1 MFGSQILDT
10 ALGVAFVLMVVS
22 LVCSAIREGIESLL
36 KTRATHLEHGV
47 RELLHDRDAAGIA
60 RHLFE
65 HPLIAGLYSG
75 TYAGPDRAGSRP
87 AMLTRGRNLPSY
99 IPSRSF
105 ALALMDIAA
114 RGAVT
119 DEVSSHPE
127 SGVVSLEGV
136 RANIL
141 NIGNPAVQRVLLTAI
156 DSAQNDFDKAVA
168 NIQAWFD
175 GSMDRVSGWYKR
187 STQWMLFGIGLILAV
202 GWNINTL
209 TIADQLF
216 HDTALR
222 AAIVARAEAA
232 SEAGTVPVSADMD
245 VLREMN
251 LPLGWDDPTA
261 RDVGWWQ
268 MVLGWLITAIAATLG
283 APFWFDVLNKIM
295 VIRST
300 VKPHEKSPEEASED
314 R

>member
-1 MFGSQILDT
+1 
-10 ALGVAFVLMVVS
+10 
-22 LVCSAIREGIESLL
+22 
-36 KTRATHLEHGV
+36 
-47 RELLHDRDAAGIA
+47 
-60 RHLFE
+60 
-65 HPLIAGLYSG
+65 
-75 TYAGPDRAGSRP
+75 
-87 AMLTRGRNLPSY
+87 MLTRGRNLPSY

-119 DEVSSHPE
+119 DAVSSRPDA
-127 SGVVSLEGV
+127 GVVSLEGV